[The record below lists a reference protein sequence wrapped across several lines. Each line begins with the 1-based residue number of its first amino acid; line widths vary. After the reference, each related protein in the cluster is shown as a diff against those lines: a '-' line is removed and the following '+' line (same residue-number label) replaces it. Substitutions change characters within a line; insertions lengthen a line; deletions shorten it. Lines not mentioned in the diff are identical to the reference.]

1 MNHLLNSRLRV
12 VTLTGGPGGGK
23 SELLRAIAHDAAL
36 VVRVAATEE
45 AIHSMRFVRLS
56 PQSAEFQCALVAIQ
70 AATEQTVMRGLA
82 NTNKRILLTHRG
94 TLDPC
99 AFWQSFG
106 NSRESF
112 FEMTGTTLEDHYR
125 RYDWVLHLESA
136 AVRVPTEYRR
146 YPLAHRPEH
155 IAEAARL
162 DQYLGELWSGHPR
175 YVKIDGTPDF
185 AEKLDRGLALI
196 RQILSSEP

>member
-1 MNHLLNSRLRV
+1 
-12 VTLTGGPGGGK
+12 
-23 SELLRAIAHDAAL
+23 
-36 VVRVAATEE
+36 
-45 AIHSMRFVRLS
+45 MRFVRLS
-56 PQSAEFQCALVAIQ
+56 PRSTEFQCALVAIQ
-70 AATEQTVMRGLA
+70 SAIEETVIRALTG
-82 NTNKRILLTHRG
+82 TDKRILLTHRG

-112 FEMTGTTLEDHYR
+112 FEMTGTTLDDHYR
-125 RYDWVLHLESA
+125 RYDLVLPLESA
-136 AVRVPTEYRR
+136 AVRVPTAYRR

-185 AEKLDRGLALI
+185 AEKLERGLALV
-196 RQILSSEP
+196 RQILSSEA